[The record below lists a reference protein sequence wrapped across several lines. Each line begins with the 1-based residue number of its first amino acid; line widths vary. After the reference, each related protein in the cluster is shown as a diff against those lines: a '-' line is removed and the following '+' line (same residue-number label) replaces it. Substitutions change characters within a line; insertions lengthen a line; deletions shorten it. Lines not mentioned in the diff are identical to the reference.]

1 MNDFD
6 RRLEAEL
13 AEMLDRVVR
22 TPAPP
27 RRRPRGR
34 PALRLLSAVTT
45 PVAPPAPAAVLAE
58 ASDARVETLAL
69 AEVPAVVAPA
79 LIY

>member
-13 AEMLDRVVR
+13 ARMLDRVVQ

-27 RRRPRGR
+27 RRRRPRRAPVLKLIAG
-34 PALRLLSAVTT
+34 SAPSVPSAIPLT
-45 PVAPPAPAAVLAE
+45 VLAE
-58 ASDARVETLAL
+58 APADRLIEAPG
-69 AEVPAVVAPA
+69 AEPA
-79 LIY
+79 LVTPALL